1 MITVLYFAGLKE
13 ITNKEEEKVNWSNQ
27 TVKELMDW
35 IEQTYQGFSNQPIH
49 IAVNEEYVPLDYM
62 IQSGDMVALIPPVS
76 GG

>member
-13 ITNKEEEKVNWSNQ
+13 ITNKEEEKINWSNQ

-35 IEQTYQGFSNQPIH
+35 IEQTYQGFSKQPIH
-49 IAVNEEYVPLDYM
+49 IAVNEEYVPLDYT